1 MLRVNVGMSRKVSK
15 DYNSTGFTVNIE
27 GEVCV
32 GLDDPEA
39 VVEKIKEFYDLAEE
53 SLAQQM
59 DRYQGDSAIAGRD
72 TKPQTAGRNGN
83 PASGSSGP
91 PQSGINAQTNH
102 QNGNGQDGNGQHN
115 GNGQT
120 ANGNAAT
127 NKQVQ
132 FLLNLGKRNGLSAQQ
147 LESRIEELLGRKV
160 GVYQL
165 TKQEAGQV
173 IDVLN
178 QNGTATANGNG
189 SSRVRR

>member
-1 MLRVNVGMSRKVSK
+1 MLKVNVGLSRKLSR
-15 DYNSTGFTVNIE
+15 DYNSTGFSLNLE
-27 GEVCV
+27 GELCV

-39 VVEKIKEFYDLAEE
+39 MIERIKEFYDLAEE
-53 SLAQQM
+53 ALSQQVE
-59 DRYQGDSAIAGRD
+59 RYQSDSAIAGRD
-72 TKPQTAGRNGN
+72 TEPRPAGHNGTQSN
-83 PASGSSGP
+83 GSSP
-91 PQSGINAQTNH
+91 PQNGTATETSH
-102 QNGNGQDGNGQHN
+102 QNGNGQNGNGQHG
-115 GNGQT
+115 GNGQS

-132 FLLNLGKRNGLSAQQ
+132 FLLNLAKRHGLTTQQ
-147 LESRIEELLGRKV
+147 LEGRIEELIGRKV

-189 SSRVRR
+189 SSRARR